1 MLVLLLLSACAS
13 PFAPPWPEGA
23 TRTAADE
30 PALFALVGAERAWV
44 QPLAP
49 AGRHLVVGAEWTSI
63 ADVGA
68 GWWGKLYE
76 EHGRAVLAGDQRDE
90 HVKAED
96 WNTYEILAVGDRI
109 QTAINGAPCVDL
121 VDPDGAR
128 RGIVAFQVHSGGAVE
143 IRYRILGL
151 ELDPAPDLSTVSR

>member
-1 MLVLLLLSACAS
+1 MCIRDSFEMGDFRLLLEVRLTPNGENGGIQFRSRELDGGDV
-13 PFAPPWPEGA
+13 EGY
-23 TRTAADE
+23 
-30 PALFALVGAERAWV
+30 
-44 QPLAP
+44 Q
-49 AGRHLVVGAEWTSI
+49 